1 MVKKKGET
9 DFCDLQ
15 QSWLESVLFFLGK
28 TSMKIINSFQLDF
41 SKEKFQ
47 CFGWNSNT
55 KIFQPKPKIFPLGN
69 AAAWCLG
76 IRNSKSYTLI
86 SLYAPWYSWFPLFQ
100 TRAAAS
106 SKLYFL
112 IPDGGHTLDKWM
124 GIWLCRT
131 PTNHHTRRKHL
142 DFKKQVTTKK
152 VSLKSKHFFKVNLIE
167 NPWFLSTGSFKTA
180 IFFQLLEN
188 ILLLSIIP
196 VFYEVWVQL
205 DIVIR
210 LPKHS
215 RRCGFSISMSFER
228 NIQVLKSALTIS
240 IYTYFCNCYYFL
252 QALSATES
260 ESCQRK
266 AIKFSLVIG
275 ISQGIKSNTSE
286 Y

>member
-152 VSLKSKHFFKVNLIE
+152 GFLEKQAFFQGKLNWKPMIFVNRQFQDSY
-167 NPWFLSTGSFKTA
+167 FLSIAWKYPAAEHYS
-180 IFFQLLEN
+180 
-188 ILLLSIIP
+188 
-196 VFYEVWVQL
+196 
-205 DIVIR
+205 
-210 LPKHS
+210 
-215 RRCGFSISMSFER
+215 C
-228 NIQVLKSALTIS
+228 
-240 IYTYFCNCYYFL
+240 FL
-252 QALSATES
+252 WSLSAVRYSNKTS
-260 ESCQRK
+260 K
-266 AIKFSLVIG
+266 AF
-275 ISQGIKSNTSE
+275 
-286 Y
+286 